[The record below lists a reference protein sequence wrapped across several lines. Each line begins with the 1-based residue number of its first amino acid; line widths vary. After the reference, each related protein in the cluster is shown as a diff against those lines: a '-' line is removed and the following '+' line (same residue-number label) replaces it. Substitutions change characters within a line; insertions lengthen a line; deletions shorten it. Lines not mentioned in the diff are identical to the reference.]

1 MDANDEDHLVLVGV
15 LCCSHLPRLCGHIEI
30 GRSLFFFFP
39 VSFYYFLLFMFNLEL
54 QVKIFFFMFIPQVY
68 WPPSDQD
75 LHGGRGNI
83 CISSPDSRVPLTPR
97 FPLEGGSS
105 LCRWGTGVRC
115 WGLASDHPALL
126 SQPGTFDPNLEL
138 FLYLHIFWGRSHQK
152 HGKKKTLTG
161 RVFSY
166 WYSVCV
172 CVRLVYNMSKIV
184 TLKE

>member
-1 MDANDEDHLVLVGV
+1 MQYFPKSYFN
-15 LCCSHLPRLCGHIEI
+15 CEI
-30 GRSLFFFFP
+30 KSY
-39 VSFYYFLLFMFNLEL
+39 YYFLLFMFNLEL

-138 FLYLHIFWGRSHQK
+138 FLYLRIFWGRSHQK
-152 HGKKKTLTG
+152 HGKKKTLMG

-172 CVRLVYNMSKIV
+172 CAIGLQYVQDCNSQRIRLSKPFIV
-184 TLKE
+184 VV